1 MKDTMI
7 TILRLGHRKDRDK
20 RASMHVALVARALGA
35 DSIVISG
42 EQDDELLQRIATVG
56 QKWGGKF
63 KAEYTESYRTTLKK
77 FKGKKVHLTMYG
89 MPLQDVAPK
98 VASEKNLM
106 FVVGSEK
113 VPRDVYEMCDYNI
126 AVTNQPHSEIAALAL
141 TMREC
146 CGTRIYSQRFPKGK
160 LRILPSESGKNV
172 EKI

>member
-1 MKDTMI
+1 MI

-35 DSIVISG
+35 DSIIISG
-42 EQDDELLQRIATVG
+42 EADDELLQRIATVG
-56 QKWGGKF
+56 KKWGGKF
-63 KAEYTESYRTTLKK
+63 KAEYTASYRTVLKK

-98 VASEKNLM
+98 VAGEKNLM

-113 VPRDVYEMCDYNI
+113 VPREVYDLCDYNV

-141 TMREC
+141 TMREF
-146 CGTRIYSQRFPKGK
+146 CGTRIYSQRFPKGE
-160 LRILPSESGKNV
+160 LLILPSENGKNV